1 MTKENKGKRRIEIE
15 DKRGRQD
22 EAAAPGAEPPP
33 VEDQAAMDEK
43 LLKLADAI
51 AEGQAEEASPAG
63 GDQAG
68 PAAADSTAEYPPL
81 AEGDV
86 PWPQRAMEYL
96 ELARRKEAE
105 LQNYRKRAYK
115 DLDSARRAAVE
126 ALLADL
132 FPALDGLAQA
142 VRSYAD
148 TPEGESPL
156 VDGVRRTVK
165 VLEAAFSKHGIE
177 RINAAPVPFN
187 PELHQAL
194 NVEQSDEVT
203 ADTVAEVY
211 VDGYRLGDTVL
222 KPAMVRVVK
231 PG

>member
-1 MTKENKGKRRIEIE
+1 MTKEHKDKRRIEIE
-15 DKRGRQD
+15 DKRARAED
-22 EAAAPGAEPPP
+22 HPVSEADIEL
-33 VEDQAAMDEK
+33 ESQAAMDEK

-51 AEGQAEEASPAG
+51 AGEQAASPAPTS
-63 GDQAG
+63 AE
-68 PAAADSTAEYPPL
+68 PTDSQVNAPPR

-105 LQNYRKRAYK
+105 LQNYRKRVYK
-115 DLDSARRAAVE
+115 DLDAARRFAVE
-126 ALLADL
+126 ALLVDL

-148 TPEGESPL
+148 LPEGENPL
-156 VDGVRRTVK
+156 LDGVRRTVK
-165 VLEAAFSKHGIE
+165 VLESALSKHGIE
-177 RINAAPVPFN
+177 KINEAPVPFN

-194 NVEQSDEVT
+194 NVEESNEVT
-203 ADTVAEVY
+203 SETVAEVY
-211 VDGYRLGDTVL
+211 VEGYRLGDTVL